1 MASLFP
7 SEDCFTIFDFFNPG
21 NPDVSDASAAI
32 PVARKVHTLLQTI
45 TLSLLCS
52 KDKTADS
59 PFCCVL
65 TPNTLPPIS
74 LSKLAH

>member
-21 NPDVSDASAAI
+21 NPDISDVSAAI

-45 TLSLLCS
+45 TLSLLCMA
-52 KDKTADS
+52 KTKQQ
-59 PFCCVL
+59 
-65 TPNTLPPIS
+65 TL
-74 LSKLAH
+74 LSVVC

>member
-7 SEDCFTIFDFFNPG
+7 SEDWFTIFDFFNPG

-45 TLSLLCS
+45 TLSLPCLA
-52 KDKTADS
+52 KTKQQ
-59 PFCCVL
+59 
-65 TPNTLPPIS
+65 TL
-74 LSKLAH
+74 LSVVC